1 MVHCFQLKSFPF
13 FEKLCKEIFHSC
25 INQLPP
31 RCTPLVYDKP
41 IQNPPEW
48 VKRGTLSLWDNDFKC
63 IRSSVYLREDGYLW
77 ESGGVFPQR
86 MDLCDRWVV
95 LPATPSTFLAQEVS
109 LKSTKLMDIPESP
122 KLPSGYQGFAIPDDS
137 PLRPPQKEAVRKANA
152 PLSFIWGPPGTGKTF
167 TIVKAVEAILAADRD
182 NKVLVTATADKAVQ
196 ALVDGLLDLHLNRKL
211 QQFKDDDPP
220 QDVPHRR
227 ADFFSAKARVC
238 VDKRERDHYLAVA
251 SSSRNHAQVLC
262 ANSLSVVAK
271 ALKNQLPFI
280 THLIIDE
287 ASMMPMWMVSI
298 LVHFLVGEEPIKIVL
313 VGDPNQL
320 PCVIA
325 SEEVKEDHMGMNPY
339 QYFGVGDIGLSTP
352 ENVVTFLDRTSRM
365 PNQLARAVSSTFY
378 DGALHPL
385 RNPDDFNGLFRDP
398 REQQVGYWNG
408 GPTPWGG
415 LIQQFNPTAPNPP
428 KFPKNTSMDEACE
441 VTKLAWLCQQKNRKC
456 LILTPYNNQV
466 YLINSWLKKNN
477 ITCAEATTIHKAQG
491 QEADI
496 VIWSVVA
503 NVTRRGASY
512 FNRFDTPVARPLAN
526 VALSRAKQQVFII
539 GADPSQPTVVG
550 RFLDNWEKAGQSVP
564 SAPQPQAPVQ
574 QLTVQAEPQKVQP
587 QAQVPQEPLEV
598 VEQVEEQPISYHVQ
612 RCHYFSDWF
621 DWNGLDDYILSELRR
636 DSVCT
641 QKKNDRWTE
650 PRLTAWFSEDNVA
663 YEYSRIR
670 HESQGWPDWAEHLAE
685 GIKGQYGDRYH
696 KPNSV
701 LVNVYRNGEDYVSMH
716 KDDEPLFDNN
726 QPIASVSLGTPRAF
740 AIGTSRTRVDHTM
753 DLEDKSLL
761 LMLPGFQ
768 DRYWHSVPR
777 QPDVQHARVNLT
789 FRYVKPQKK
798 PLESPENTGSEVP
811 QYVGAYAGI
820 GARKTP
826 QDILDYMGE
835 QARILQSKGLILR
848 TGDAQGADK
857 AFRDAAEHKLV
868 YTPNQHIEQWARDE
882 VSSVCDTEYVQMKDH
897 TRNLLAR
904 NMYQLFGSGTSKNA
918 KQPSKFVLY
927 WSLPS
932 PEWGTGFH
940 NDNYH
945 NCSGGTRYAVRAACK
960 AGVPTFNLYNQMKHW
975 ETYRD
980 NDFDA
985 LTALS
990 IVDER
995 RATDTDSEVSADPA
1009 PTDNTPEV
1017 INQPEVPTPTGTSGE
1032 LDPKFKEW
1040 LESTGRI
1047 DKYLDGPGYRK
1058 DHMKRV
1064 YKLILEKTNK

>member
-25 INQLPP
+25 MNQLPP

-86 MDLCDRWVV
+86 MDLCNRWVV
-95 LPATPSTFLAQEVS
+95 LPATPSTFLAEQVG
-109 LKSTKLMDIPESP
+109 LKSTKLVDIPESP
-122 KLPSGYQGFAIPDDS
+122 KLPSGYQGLTIPDNS

-167 TIVKAVEAILAADRD
+167 TIVKAVEAILTSDRD

-196 ALVDGLLDLHLNRKL
+196 ALVDGLLDLHLNRRL

-227 ADFFSAKARVC
+227 ADFFSAKARGC
-238 VDKRERDHYLAVA
+238 GNKKERDHYLAVA

-298 LVHFLVGEEPIKIVL
+298 LVHFLVGKEPIKVVL

-325 SEEVKEDHMGMNPY
+325 SEEVKKDPMGMNPY
-339 QYFGVGDIGLSTP
+339 QYFGVGNVALSTP
-352 ENVVTFLDRTSRM
+352 ENCVTFLDRTSRM
-365 PNQLARAVSSTFY
+365 PDRLTRAVSSTFY
-378 DGALHPL
+378 GGALHPL
-385 RNPDDFNGLFRDP
+385 RNPDDFNGLFGVQG
-398 REQQVGYWNG
+398 EQQVGYCNG
-408 GPTPWGG
+408 QPAHWGRF
-415 LIQQFNPTAPNPP
+415 INFNPTAPNPP

-441 VTKLAWLCQQKNRKC
+441 VTKLAWLCQRNQRNC

-503 NVTRRGASY
+503 NTTRRGASY
-512 FNRFDTPVARPLAN
+512 FNRLDNPIAQPLAN

-539 GADPSQPTVVG
+539 GADPSQQTVIG
-550 RFLDNWEKAGQSVP
+550 NFLANWEKAGQSSP

-574 QLTVQAEPQKVQP
+574 QLTVHAEPQKVQP

-598 VEQVEEQPISYHVQ
+598 VEQVEKPKYNGPTTVVNLNNSAYDVYIGRQ
-612 RCHYFSDWF
+612 RQ
-621 DWNGLDDYILSELRR
+621 GLDGYFGNPIVRGKECCVCGETHYDNQSIVACYRKGFYHEIERNKEFAERISQLKGKRLGCFCKPDHCHGDVIVEYLESTEDTGSDLS
-636 DSVCT
+636 
-641 QKKNDRWTE
+641 
-650 PRLTAWFSEDNVA
+650 
-663 YEYSRIR
+663 
-670 HESQGWPDWAEHLAE
+670 
-685 GIKGQYGDRYH
+685 
-696 KPNSV
+696 
-701 LVNVYRNGEDYVSMH
+701 
-716 KDDEPLFDNN
+716 
-726 QPIASVSLGTPRAF
+726 
-740 AIGTSRTRVDHTM
+740 
-753 DLEDKSLL
+753 
-761 LMLPGFQ
+761 
-768 DRYWHSVPR
+768 
-777 QPDVQHARVNLT
+777 
-789 FRYVKPQKK
+789 VKPA
-798 PLESPENTGSEVP
+798 SAAP

-820 GARKTP
+820 GARQTP
-826 QDILDYMGE
+826 KDILDYMGE
-835 QARILQSKGLILR
+835 QARILQGKGLILR
-848 TGDAQGADK
+848 TGDADGADK

-868 YTPNQHIEQWARDE
+868 YTPSQHIEQWARDE
-882 VSSVCDTEYVQMKDH
+882 VSLVCDTEYDQMKDH

-904 NMYQLFGSGTSKNA
+904 NMYQLFGNGASKSA

-945 NCSGGTRYAVRAACK
+945 NCSGGTRYAVRAACN
-960 AGVPTFNLYNQMKHW
+960 AGIPTFNLYNQMKHW

-990 IVDER
+990 VVDER
-995 RATDTDSEVSADPA
+995 KTADTDSEVSADPA
-1009 PTDNTPEV
+1009 PIDNTPET
-1017 INQPEVPTPTGTSGE
+1017 ISQPEVPALTDTSGE

-1040 LESTGRI
+1040 LVSTGRI

-1064 YKLILEKTNK
+1064 YKLTLEKNSK